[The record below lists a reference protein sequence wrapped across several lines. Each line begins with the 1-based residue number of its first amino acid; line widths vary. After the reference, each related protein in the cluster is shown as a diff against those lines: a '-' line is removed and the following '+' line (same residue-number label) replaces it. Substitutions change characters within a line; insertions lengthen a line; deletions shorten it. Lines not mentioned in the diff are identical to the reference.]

1 MNLEESE
8 KAAFVPCLVFGAAV
22 EWLLEKK
29 KGALTIVSGRL
40 RTESWEQD
48 GTRMFRLILVC
59 ETAQFAQKTDGNGTP
74 VATASGRN
82 GNCAVDSD
90 IPF

>member
-1 MNLEESE
+1 MAEGFPAVSSLSFYLSN
-8 KAAFVPCLVFGAAV
+8 AA
-22 EWLLEKK
+22 
-29 KGALTIVSGRL
+29 IL
-40 RTESWEQD
+40 REQD
-48 GTRMFRLILVC
+48 GTRMSRLILVC

-82 GNCAVDSD
+82 GNCAVDCD